1 LNDLKSQNQS
11 EEDVNQQETLN
22 QAIKTR
28 EIQLENDNRI
38 IAHKHVN
45 SAELSRKLVFI
56 LQIEYYKPIT
66 VSKNPMQ
73 C

>member
-1 LNDLKSQNQS
+1 LNDLKSRNQS

-22 QAIKTR
+22 QAIITR

-45 SAELSRKLVFI
+45 IAELSRILVLL
-56 LQIEYYKPIT
+56 LQIDCFKPIT
-66 VSKNPMQ
+66 VSKNLMQ
-73 C
+73 

>member
-1 LNDLKSQNQS
+1 LNDLKSRNQS

-22 QAIKTR
+22 QAIITR

-45 SAELSRKLVFI
+45 IAELSRILVLL
-56 LQIEYYKPIT
+56 LQIDCIKPIT
-66 VSKNPMQ
+66 ESKNLMQ
-73 C
+73 

>member
-22 QAIKTR
+22 QAIITR

-45 SAELSRKLVFI
+45 IAELSRIIVLL
-56 LQIEYYKPIT
+56 LQIDCFKPIT
-66 VSKNPMQ
+66 VSKNPM
-73 C
+73 